1 MFKFIKFTI
10 RNFLGIDS
18 EEYES
23 LLANQELILE
33 RLNKL
38 EEVELEN
45 KSLLKDGKEKSYSDY
60 LTLKN
65 LLIILIILCFIGGGF
80 WIYNSEYFNTST
92 LESIKDLGSLSKDLH
107 SIELDSILKAL
118 KN

>member
-1 MFKFIKFTI
+1 MFKFIKFSI

-23 LLANQELILE
+23 LLSNQELILE

-45 KSLLKDGKEKSYSDY
+45 QSLLQDEKR
-60 LTLKN
+60 K
-65 LLIILIILCFIGGGF
+65 ILF
-80 WIYNSEYFNTST
+80 
-92 LESIKDLGSLSKDLH
+92 
-107 SIELDSILKAL
+107 
-118 KN
+118 